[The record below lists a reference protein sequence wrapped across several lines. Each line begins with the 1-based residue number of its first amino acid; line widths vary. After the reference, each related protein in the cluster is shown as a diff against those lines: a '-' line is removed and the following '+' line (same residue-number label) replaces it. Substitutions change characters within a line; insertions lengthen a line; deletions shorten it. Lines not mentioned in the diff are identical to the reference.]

1 MSKQSK
7 EARRERKARAA
18 ADAANK
24 SIGQNDRQPGQLMGD
39 SLHSRADSIMA
50 ERAMRHK
57 WNIPEATFE
66 KLPQEV
72 LGIFHKKAEG
82 TRERLRAAEL
92 LIKMHGQNEGDKT
105 EINVNQQ
112 VAVVNT
118 NTIADEQ
125 LKAMYGSMYPPSQ
138 LGVVIKAAIDGSSND
153 SPSTQS
159 GTE

>member
-18 ADAANK
+18 ADKNSGAV
-24 SIGQNDRQPGQLMGD
+24 DRKPDALMGD
-39 SLHSRADSIMA
+39 VLHSRADSIMA
-50 ERAMRHK
+50 ERAIRHK

-105 EINVNQQ
+105 EVNVNQQ
-112 VAVVNT
+112 VAIVNPGTPEQEAAAMDATIAPPNLTLWGQKVKISGNGNGQHNT
-118 NTIADEQ
+118 NT
-125 LKAMYGSMYPPSQ
+125 
-138 LGVVIKAAIDGSSND
+138 N
-153 SPSTQS
+153 
-159 GTE
+159 

>member
-50 ERAMRHK
+50 ERAIRHK

-105 EINVNQQ
+105 EVNVNQQ
-112 VAVVNT
+112 VAIVNPGTPEQEAAAMDATIAPPNLTLWGQKVKISGNGNGQHNT
-118 NTIADEQ
+118 NT
-125 LKAMYGSMYPPSQ
+125 
-138 LGVVIKAAIDGSSND
+138 N
-153 SPSTQS
+153 
-159 GTE
+159 